1 MIGAMQTSLSAVD
14 RLKWY
19 ERIFQLSQR
28 ASKESLESICQYLMD
43 DAIAAAKAQ
52 AGYLILFDARG
63 RSRVSI
69 AREQERQDIPKS
81 AQSFSDTI
89 IKRSIEM
96 EAPIIVDDAM
106 THEDFGTAKSVI
118 AHQLK
123 SVLVMPMFFESTAI
137 GAIYLENRDQEAYFT
152 PELLE
157 LLTLFSTHGAV
168 LLHAKI
174 KEGAQDT
181 AQEAGQG
188 ELTSKNKEMQEILKQ
203 SAQVART
210 ESSILILGET
220 GTGKEVLAR
229 YLHNLSQR
237 SKANFVAINCS
248 AIPETLIEAEL
259 FGYKKGAFTGAHSDR
274 EGLIKKADGGTLF
287 LDEIGDLPLH
297 MQAKLLRV
305 IQEKSYMPVGS
316 NKEEKSDFRL
326 LAATHKPLE
335 QSVEQ
340 GFFRQDLFFRINTL
354 TFKLPALRDR
364 PEDLLDLATLFI
376 RLASRENSKNFK
388 GLDETGATALIHFD
402 WPGNI
407 RQLQNAIQR
416 AVVLAPEDDRQT
428 LSSKDFEFLSE
439 EPKQASLPRL
449 SEAKDLFI
457 KNYVKKAILIHKG
470 NKTKA
475 AKALGVD
482 PKTLYRHL
490 SEKKD

>member
-1 MIGAMQTSLSAVD
+1 MDTGLSAVD

-28 ASKESLESICQYLMD
+28 ASKESLEAICQFLMD
-43 DAIAAAKAQ
+43 DAIAAAKAE
-52 AGYLILFDARG
+52 AGYLILFDSKGKA
-63 RSRVSI
+63 RVSI
-69 AREQERQDIPKS
+69 ARTSDRDDIKEDRQT
-81 AQSFSDTI
+81 FSETI

-106 THEDFGTAKSVI
+106 SHEDFGTAKSVI

-123 SVLVMPMFFESTAI
+123 SVLVMPMFFENTAI
-137 GAIYLENRDQEAYFT
+137 GTIYLENRNQKAYFT

-157 LLTLFSTHGAV
+157 LLTIFSTQGAV

-174 KEGAQDT
+174 KEGAMDT
-181 AQEAGQG
+181 AKEVG
-188 ELTSKNKEMQEILKQ
+188 ESEIASKNKQMQEILKQ
-203 SAQVART
+203 VDQVART

-229 YLHNLSQR
+229 NIHNMSSRAKQ
-237 SKANFVAINCS
+237 NFVAINCS

-259 FGYKKGAFTGAHSDR
+259 FGYKKGAFTGANTDR
-274 EGLIKKADGGTLF
+274 EGLVKKADSGTLF

-340 GFFRQDLFFRINTL
+340 GFFRQDLYFRINTL

-364 PEDLLDLATLFI
+364 PEDLLDLAVLFT
-376 RLASRENSKNFK
+376 RMASKENSKGFK
-388 GLDETGATALIHFD
+388 GVDESGATALINFD

-416 AVVLAPEDDRQT
+416 AVVLAPDDGRD
-428 LSSKDFEFLSE
+428 LLNSKDFEFLSE
-439 EPKQASLPRL
+439 TPKESNLPKL
-449 SEAKDLFI
+449 SEAKDQFI

-490 SEKKD
+490 SDK